1 MTRPVSP
8 SLLLP
13 HYNECKW
20 LSTAIR
26 TGYRETVRQCLCNA
40 ATKKCN
46 DIITGSGHYSPLH
59 CMVTNL
65 GMEFIPPGA
74 TKWNIYISDT
84 LLLTWEWVLAALIRI
99 NWRGIWV
106 GEGKHCANKQIIY
119 GPLLSSSF
127 EYVQCKWTSPLKKEF
142 PWLTDWVPI
151 LRKGFQIFAQKLHPK
166 VCSEMHT
173 NCRIMV
179 TK

>member
-1 MTRPVSP
+1 MQMTLNSNKDGLDRDSQTVSMQR
-8 SLLLP
+8 SDQ
-13 HYNECKW
+13 E
-20 LSTAIR
+20 
-26 TGYRETVRQCLCNA
+26 VR
-40 ATKKCN
+40 CN
-46 DIITGSGHYSPLH
+46 DIITGSGHYSPLP

-65 GMEFIPPGA
+65 GMEFISPGA

-127 EYVQCKWTSPLKKEF
+127 EYVQCK
-142 PWLTDWVPI
+142 
-151 LRKGFQIFAQKLHPK
+151 
-166 VCSEMHT
+166 
-173 NCRIMV
+173 
-179 TK
+179 